1 MYYVIQKKHNDYYKH
16 FLAYKVPSFKTSK
29 SSENVIFEFKMS
41 DGTMKRKW
49 ANKNDIILMT
59 DNEEFF
65 KLMYKR
71 LNTMEDKHNED
82 IKEQQEKVS
91 AAIGNFKEDM
101 DEEFD
106 NFMKKKLREDIPCA
120 LKKFL

>member
-16 FLAYKVPSFKTSK
+16 FLAYKVPTFKTSK

-41 DGTMKRKW
+41 DGTVKRKW
-49 ANKNDIILMT
+49 ANKVDLILIT

-65 KLMYKR
+65 NMMYKR
-71 LNTMEDKHNED
+71 LNSMEDKHNDE
-82 IKEQQEKVS
+82 IKEHQEKVS
-91 AAIGNFKEDM
+91 ASINSFKEDM

-106 NFMKKKLREDIPCA
+106 KFMEKKKHDKVPCA

>member
-1 MYYVIQKKHNDYYKH
+1 
-16 FLAYKVPSFKTSK
+16 
-29 SSENVIFEFKMS
+29 
-41 DGTMKRKW
+41 
-49 ANKNDIILMT
+49 MT

-91 AAIGNFKEDM
+91 SAIGNFKEDM

-106 NFMKKKLREDIPCA
+106 NFMKKKLREDVPCA